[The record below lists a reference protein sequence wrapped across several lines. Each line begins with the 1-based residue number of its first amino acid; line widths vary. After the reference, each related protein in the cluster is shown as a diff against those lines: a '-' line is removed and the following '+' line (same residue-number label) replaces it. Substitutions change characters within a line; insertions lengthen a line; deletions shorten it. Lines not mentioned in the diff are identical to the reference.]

1 MMKKVFP
8 KTPLG
13 VEFCVYWGEEGVKVQ
28 TKNKLFSILFFLEKK
43 YSCGLKCLYCFFLK
57 KTVLFVLL
65 CFS

>member
-43 YSCGLKCLYCFFLK
+43 YSCGLKCLYCFFFK
-57 KTVLFVLL
+57 KNCFV
-65 CFS
+65 CFVVF